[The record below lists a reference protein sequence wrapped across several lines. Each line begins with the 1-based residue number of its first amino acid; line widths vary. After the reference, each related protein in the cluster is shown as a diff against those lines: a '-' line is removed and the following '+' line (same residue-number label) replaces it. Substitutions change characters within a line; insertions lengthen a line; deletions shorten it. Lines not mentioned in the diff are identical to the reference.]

1 MKNRVDFKRCLLAV
15 LLTTFVLAGI
25 VLIKEKS
32 EYDRVRKLYDK
43 NIATI
48 LNTVL
53 EKYPL
58 IDEKDLLSTL
68 LEGPNKNDDILK
80 KYGIDIEKEASILE
94 IDCLHDKFLILD
106 AAFVIFTVMVISIIY
121 IYYINDKEKKI
132 KEITALIERINEKD
146 YSLDIDRVTEDELS
160 ILKSEL
166 YKTTIMLKEQAE
178 NSLKDKLS
186 LKDSLSD
193 ISHQLKTPLTSI
205 MISIDNL
212 LDNPDMSEMDRVEF
226 LKTIKRENANIDFL
240 VQSLLKLSRLDTN
253 TVHFL
258 REEVTLEK
266 LVNSSIEAVSLLAD
280 LNDNRLVKRGNF
292 SSKVTCDPVWQ
303 KEAIANILK
312 NAIEHSPEGS
322 PVTIEASSNKIY
334 SSIAIKNEGEPIDKK
349 DIPRLFE
356 RFYRG
361 KNASKESV
369 GIGLALAKSIVKVD
383 GGNIEVESSKSG
395 TTFTIKYYKR

>member
-1 MKNRVDFKRCLLAV
+1 MKNRVDFKRCLLV
-15 LLTTFVLAGI
+15 ILLVTFVLAGA
-25 VLIKEKS
+25 VLLKEKS

-53 EKYPL
+53 EKYPS
-58 IDEKDLLSTL
+58 IDEKDLLRTL
-68 LEGPNKNDDILK
+68 LEGPDESDDILK
-80 KYGIDIEKEASILE
+80 KYGIDIEREASILE
-94 IDCLHDKFLILD
+94 IENLHDKFLVLD
-106 AAFVIFTVMVISIIY
+106 VTFVIFTVTIISVIY

-132 KEITALIERINEKD
+132 KEITLLIERINEKD

-212 LDNPDMSEMDRVEF
+212 LDNPDMAEEDRVEF
-226 LKTIKRENANIDFL
+226 LKTIKRENANINFL

-266 LVNSSIEAVSLLAD
+266 LVNSSLEAVSLLAD
-280 LNDNRLVKRGNF
+280 LNDNQLVKRGNF
-292 SSKVTCDPVWQ
+292 SSTVTCDPIWQ

-312 NAIEHSPEGS
+312 NAVEHSPEGS
-322 PVTIEASSNKIY
+322 PVIIEASSNKIY
-334 SSIAIKNEGEPIDKK
+334 SSLAIKNEGEPIDKK
-349 DIPRLFE
+349 DIPHLFE

-361 KNASKESV
+361 KNANKESV
-369 GIGLALAKSIVKVD
+369 GIGLALAKSIVKSD
-383 GGNIEVESSKSG
+383 KGNIEVESSKDG